1 MLFKG
6 EIYEEATENKF
17 AINFKQP
24 SCFQF
29 CLNEEIV
36 MKKENFDVAGMTCSA
51 CSTRVQKA
59 VAKLAGVQDANVNLL
74 KNSMSVSFDES
85 QLSVNGIIS
94 AVDKAGY
101 NASLHQ
107 TAKNSSA
114 NTETVNKVD
123 HELHEMKQRLWVS
136 ILFTLPLFYIAMG
149 SMVGLPMPA
158 FLTGEANI
166 FNFVFT
172 QFLLTLPVVFINFKY
187 YRVGFKTL
195 FSGAPNMDSLIAIGS
210 GAAVVFG
217 IYALYRIGSALTIGD
232 AATVH
237 HFEMN
242 LYFESAAVILTLIT
256 LGKYLEARA
265 KGKTSDTIEK
275 LMNLTPKTATVLRN
289 GVEERIASETVQVGD
304 IVAVKAGETVPVDGV
319 ITEGHA
325 FVDES
330 AITGE
335 SIPVEKQQGDR
346 VTGATI
352 NKSGYF
358 LMNVTQVGEETVLAK
373 IVKLVDEATSSKA
386 PIARLADKISGIFVP
401 VVISIAV
408 IATAIW
414 LILGYDLEFA
424 LSIGISVLV
433 ISCPCALGLAT
444 PTAIMVGMGRGAS
457 TGILIKSAE
466 ALETLQSV
474 DTVILDKTG
483 TVTEGRPA
491 VTDII
496 VTSEQSETDLLTI
509 AASLEKLSEHPLAA
523 AIVAQAEQNNL
534 TLNKVTNFAQIAG
547 QGICGMIDGASYF
560 AGNKQLLMAQ
570 SITLTDVVIAKS
582 DQLAEEGKTVLYF
595 VLESQLIGLIAVAD
609 KIKQHSKQA
618 VAELDQMGINV
629 VMLTGDNAKTAEAV
643 RRLTGINQVIAEVLP
658 QDKEQQVRL
667 LQDQGKKVAMVGDGI
682 NDAPALARAN
692 VGVAI
697 GAGTD
702 IAIESADIVL
712 MKSDLLDVVSAVQLS
727 KAVIRN
733 IRQNLFWAFFYN
745 IAGIPIAAGVFYGV
759 WRLTLNPMIAAAAMS
774 LSSVCVVSNA
784 LRLRWFEPKHNVIE
798 SDVLEENLNQSS
810 VIQSEKITETV
821 ETDIIKTDIIKRSP
835 VVKNVLHIEGMS
847 CGHCSG
853 RVEKALRAL
862 PGVQSADVD
871 LAAKTATIESDGSVS
886 KETLTTAVT
895 EAGYDVTK
903 AE

>member
-1 MLFKG
+1 
-6 EIYEEATENKF
+6 
-17 AINFKQP
+17 
-24 SCFQF
+24 
-29 CLNEEIV
+29 

-85 QLSVNGIIS
+85 QLSVNDIIS

-149 SMVGLPMPA
+149 SMLGFPMPA

-265 KGKTSDTIEK
+265 KGKTSDAIEK

-330 AITGE
+330 TITGE

-534 TLNKVTNFAQIAG
+534 TLNKVTSFAQIAG
-547 QGICGMIDGASYF
+547 QGIHGMIDGASYF

-618 VAELDQMGINV
+618 VAELEQMGINV

-821 ETDIIKTDIIKRSP
+821 ETDIVKTDIIKRSP

-853 RVEKALRAL
+853 RVEKALKAL

>member
-1 MLFKG
+1 
-6 EIYEEATENKF
+6 
-17 AINFKQP
+17 
-24 SCFQF
+24 
-29 CLNEEIV
+29 
-36 MKKENFDVAGMTCSA
+36 MKKENFDVTGMTCSA

-74 KNSMSVSFDES
+74 KNSLSVSFDET
-85 QLSVNGIIS
+85 QLSASDIIS

-101 NASLHQ
+101 SAALHQ
-107 TAKNSSA
+107 SAKSTPA
-114 NTETVNKVD
+114 DAATVNKVD
-123 HELHEMKQRLWVS
+123 HELQEMKQRLLVS
-136 ILFTLPLFYIAMG
+136 VLFTLPLFYVAMG
-149 SMVGLPMPA
+149 SMMGLPMPV

-210 GAAVVFG
+210 GAAMVFG
-217 IYALYRIGSALTIGD
+217 IYALYRIGGALAMGD
-232 AATVH
+232 TATVH

-265 KGKTSDTIEK
+265 KGKTSDAIEK
-275 LMNLTPKTATVLRN
+275 LMNLTPKTTTVLRN
-289 GVEERIASETVQVGD
+289 GVEEQVASETVVVGD
-304 IVAVKAGETVPVDGV
+304 IVVVKAGETVPVDGV
-319 ITEGHA
+319 ITEGRA
-325 FVDES
+325 FIDES
-330 AITGE
+330 TITGE
-335 SIPVEKQQGDR
+335 SLPVEKQQGDR
-346 VTGATI
+346 VTGATL

-358 LMNVTQVGEETVLAK
+358 LMNVTQVGEDTVLAK

-401 VVISIAV
+401 VVITIAV
-408 IATAIW
+408 VATGIW
-414 LILGYDLEFA
+414 LALGYDLEFA

-457 TGILIKSAE
+457 TGVLIKSAE
-466 ALETLQSV
+466 ALETLQAV
-474 DTVILDKTG
+474 DTIILDKTG
-483 TVTEGRPA
+483 TVTEGQPV

-496 VTSEQSETDLLTI
+496 VTGEYAESTLLTI
-509 AASLEKLSEHPLAA
+509 AASLEKLSEHPLAL
-523 AIVAQAEQNNL
+523 AIVNQAEQSHL
-534 TLNKVTNFAQIAG
+534 TLSNVSDFAQIAG
-547 QGICGMIDGASYF
+547 QGIRGTIDGTAYF
-560 AGNKQLLMAQ
+560 AGNKQLLTTQ
-570 SITLTDVVIAKS
+570 SIALTDNVVAKS
-582 DQLAEEGKTVLYF
+582 EQLADEGKTVLYF
-595 VLESQLIGLIAVAD
+595 ACESQLMGLIAVAD
-609 KIKQHSKQA
+609 KIKQNSKQA
-618 VAELDQMGINV
+618 VAELEEMGINV

-643 RRLTGINQVIAEVLP
+643 RRLTGINHVIAEVLP
-658 QDKEQQVRL
+658 QDKEHHVRV
-667 LQDQGKKVAMVGDGI
+667 LQEQGKKVAMVGDGI
-682 NDAPALARAN
+682 NDAPALARAD
-692 VGVAI
+692 VGMAI

-702 IAIESADIVL
+702 IAIESADVVL

-745 IAGIPIAAGVFYGV
+745 IAGIPIAAGVFYGI

-784 LRLRWFEPKHNVIE
+784 LRLRWFEPKHHVSEKQDDATHLSQFN
-798 SDVLEENLNQSS
+798 

-821 ETDIIKTDIIKRSP
+821 ERSS

-862 PGVQSADVD
+862 PGVQTADVD

-886 KETLTTAVT
+886 KETLTAAVT
-895 EAGYDVTK
+895 EAGYDVIK